1 MFRDST
7 PQKILDLLAARYSP
21 VASENAQH
29 LIRAAVESNKLDEA
43 FRLLTERIKESPGV
57 AAVSQDVWAR
67 LQAADEAIEYTRG
80 CFPLGAGN
88 QLEAQWHSGGRA
100 STLSDLT
107 KKTSQYKQVEGIPGK
122 TLTSRQAGEWARKLR
137 DDARVAR
144 LIGGGT
150 CAYYAAVAFQYLLA
164 KNLRWPLATVTMTDH
179 TFVVIGDLATED
191 DADLVAVDAW
201 PTVPQALTMAA
212 HFSGGKARVQVRIT
226 SSNLPPAEPP
236 KPDELEKR
244 TLLGLEKELGALQHK
259 LSEASDD
266 DDLEE
271 TVSQLS
277 KDIEALRAAEKIKGI
292 SSPPVDSATLATQPG
307 ISFVPSGHK
316 DMILVRYA
324 HS

>member
-1 MFRDST
+1 MFSDGT
-7 PQKILDLLAARYSP
+7 PQKILKLLAARYSP

-29 LIRAAVESNKLDEA
+29 LIGAAVESNNLDEA
-43 FRLLTERIKESPGV
+43 FRLLTERIKESPV
-57 AAVSQDVWAR
+57 VVTVSQEVSAR
-67 LQAADEAIEYTRG
+67 VKAADEAIEYTRG
-80 CFPLGAGN
+80 FFPLGAGN
-88 QLEAQWHSGGRA
+88 QFEAQWRSGGRA
-100 STLSDLT
+100 NTLSALT
-107 KKTSQYKQVEGIPGK
+107 KKTSRYKQVEGIAGK
-122 TLTSRQAGEWARKLR
+122 TLTPRQAEEWARKLR

-164 KNLRWPLATVTMTDH
+164 KNLRWPLATVTMADH

-212 HFSGGKARVQVRIT
+212 HFSGGKATVQVRIT
-226 SSNLPPAEPP
+226 SRNLPPAGPP
-236 KPDELEKR
+236 KPDELEKP
-244 TLLGLEKELGALQHK
+244 TLLGLEKELGALQQK
-259 LSEASDD
+259 LSEVSDD
-266 DDLEE
+266 EDLEE

-277 KDIEALRAAEKIKGI
+277 EDIEALREAEKIKGI
-292 SSPPVDSATLATQPG
+292 SAPPVDSATLATQPG

-324 HS
+324 PS